1 MAITRPCLRGR
12 MGSTTY
18 YEVTMTARELT
29 NSVRPARETDAW
41 ASASIDE
48 RIQREVNKGRVMKT
62 IVPYL
67 AQHPDRFFG
76 SFIVLAKPGGI
87 EFESLGDIVEGL
99 SAAYRSQAGDI
110 GFLTFTSGELIALD
124 GQHRLVA
131 FREVITGG
139 PELGPYWSQVG
150 DDQVCVLVLEEESA
164 EKTRRIFNK
173 VNRHAKPT
181 GRSDNI
187 ITSEDDGYALVTRR
201 LLDSSIEAPLAARQ
215 SEERSH
221 DLVEWGM
228 TTLKQKS
235 EKLTTISA
243 VYETV
248 QDVLSINNGFAGF
261 SEKENPVAP
270 DDNTL
275 NRAYDVV
282 SDWWE
287 QILTLQ
293 AFTTALSDPASIPST
308 RFDNEHSHTLL
319 LRPVGQMAL
328 VKGLTRAMTYSK
340 GEVSLKT
347 LLERVDRVDF
357 SATPS
362 CIWRDTIVRAD
373 GRMVARREAFEL
385 AGRLVCYMILPDY
398 VTEEFTQTLY
408 EDWNKARGKDP
419 YSDIDTLEENERPVD
434 LPEPLSL

>member
-1 MAITRPCLRGR
+1 

-48 RIQREVNKGRVMKT
+48 RIQRDVNKGRVLKT

-87 EFESLGDIVEGL
+87 EFESLGDIVQGL
-99 SAAYRSQAGDI
+99 SAAYRSQADDI
-110 GFLTFTSGELIALD
+110 GFLTFISGELIALD

-139 PELGPYWSQVG
+139 PELGPHWSEVG

-201 LLDSSIEAPLAARQ
+201 LLDSSIDAPLAARQ
-215 SEERSH
+215 GEERSH
-221 DLVEWGM
+221 ELVEWAS

-248 QDVLSINNGFAGF
+248 QDILTINGFAGF
-261 SEKENPVAP
+261 SEKDNPVAP
-270 DDNTL
+270 DDQTL
-275 NRAYDVV
+275 DRAYEVV
-282 SDWWE
+282 SEWWE
-287 QILTLQ
+287 SFLTLQ
-293 AFTTALSDPASIPST
+293 AYKDALSDPASIPSI

-328 VKGLTRAMTYSK
+328 VKGLTRATTLSK
-340 GEVSLKT
+340 GEVGLKT

-357 SATPS
+357 FATPAS
-362 CIWRDTIVRAD
+362 IWRDTIVRAD
-373 GRMVARREAFEL
+373 GRMVARKEAYEL

-398 VTEEFTQTLY
+398 VTEEFTQTLF
-408 EDWNKARGKDP
+408 EDWNKARGRDP
-419 YSDIDTLEENERPVD
+419 YSDIDTLEENERPMD